1 MPQSVN
7 MGRLRQW
14 AIGLVGAS
22 AAAAIVVPAL
32 SFAASGWGP
41 LIEAFNGTGQ
51 RLLQAFAKTQSNVV
65 ISPYSIGSAMAM
77 VLAGARGDNAAEMAR
92 VLGQTL
98 PRNEIDAANAAV
110 LASLNGAASASF
122 ELRIANALMLTKPGN
137 AIAESYITVL
147 REKYAAEIFQGA
159 DLAAVNGWVKE
170 KTNGKIT
177 SILDQLDAMTVLVLL
192 DAIYFKAR
200 WQVMF
205 DPDATRD
212 EAFHVADGEAKVPTM
227 HLRADLALTTRPGY
241 QAIRLPYQGGRVSM
255 VIVLPD
261 PGNTAITQHL
271 GDEEMKSL
279 LAALRIAPRQVEL
292 ALPRYH
298 ARFKS
303 SLVDLL
309 KSMGMHRA
317 FDFGTADFSGM
328 TGRPQAELP
337 LAIGQIVHAAVID
350 VGEEGTEAAAATAAT
365 VVAKAIRSPPAQMFR
380 VDRPFLFAIV
390 DETTGAVLFEGRIA
404 DPRQAS

>member
-1 MPQSVN
+1 VKT
-7 MGRLRQW
+7 RLLRQW
-14 AIGLVGAS
+14 AISLVGAS
-22 AAAAIVVPAL
+22 AVAAAVIPVVSL
-32 SFAASGWGP
+32 AASGWGP
-41 LIEAFNGTGQ
+41 LIAAFNGTGQ
-51 RLLQAFAKTQSNVV
+51 RLLQAFAKAPGNIV

-77 VLAGARGDNAAEMAR
+77 VLAGARGDNAAEMAK

-98 PRNEIDAANAAV
+98 PRDEINTANAAV
-110 LASLNGAASASF
+110 LASLNSAAPASF
-122 ELRIANALMLTKPGN
+122 QLRIANALMLTKPGN

-147 REKYAAEIFQGA
+147 GEKYAAETFQGA

-200 WQVMF
+200 WQATF

-212 EAFHVADGEAKVPTM
+212 EAFHLADGEAKVPMM
-227 HLRADLALTTRPGY
+227 HLRAGFALAARPGY
-241 QAIRLPYQGGRVSM
+241 QAIRLPYEGGRVSM

-261 PGNTAITQHL
+261 PGNTAIAQRL

-279 LAALRIAPRQVEL
+279 LAALRTAPRPVEL

-298 ARFKS
+298 ATFKS
-303 SLVDLL
+303 SLVDLFKGL
-309 KSMGMHRA
+309 GMRRA
-317 FDFGTADFSGM
+317 FDFNTADFSGM
-328 TGRPQAELP
+328 TGRPRAELP

-365 VVAKAIRSPPAQMFR
+365 MVAKAIRAPPAQLFR

-390 DETTGAVLFEGRIA
+390 DGTTGAVLFEGRIA

>member
-1 MPQSVN
+1 VKT
-7 MGRLRQW
+7 RLLRRW
-14 AIGLVGAS
+14 AISLVGAS
-22 AAAAIVVPAL
+22 AVAAAVIPVVSL
-32 SFAASGWGP
+32 AASGWGP

-51 RLLQAFAKTQSNVV
+51 RLLQAFVKAPGNVV

-77 VLAGARGDNAAEMAR
+77 VLAGARGDNAAEMAK

-98 PRNEIDAANAAV
+98 PRDEINTANAAA
-110 LASLNGAASASF
+110 LASLNSAAPASF
-122 ELRIANALMLTKPGN
+122 QLRIANALMLTKPGN

-200 WQVMF
+200 WQAMF
-205 DPDATRD
+205 DPDATRE
-212 EAFHVADGEAKVPTM
+212 EAFHLADGEAKVPTM
-227 HLRADLALTTRPGY
+227 HLRAGFALAARLGY
-241 QAIRLPYQGGRVSM
+241 RAIRLPYEGGRVSM

-261 PGNTAITQHL
+261 PGNTAVAQRL

-279 LAALRIAPRQVEL
+279 LVALRTAPRQVEL

-298 ARFKS
+298 ATFKS
-303 SLVDLL
+303 SLVDLF
-309 KSMGMHRA
+309 KSMGMRRA
-317 FDFGTADFSGM
+317 FDFNTADFSGM

-337 LAIGQIVHAAVID
+337 LAIGQIVHAAIID

-365 VVAKAIRSPPAQMFR
+365 MVAKAIRSPPAQMFR

-390 DETTGAVLFEGRIA
+390 DDTTGAVLFEGRIA

>member
-1 MPQSVN
+1 MR
-7 MGRLRQW
+7 RLRQW

-22 AAAAIVVPAL
+22 AVAAAVIPAL
-32 SFAASGWGP
+32 SLAASGWGP

-51 RLLQAFAKTQSNVV
+51 RLFQAFAKTPGNVV

-77 VLAGARGDNAAEMAR
+77 VLAGARGDNAAEMAK

-98 PRNEIDAANAAV
+98 PRDEINTANAAV
-110 LASLNGAASASF
+110 LASLNSAASASF
-122 ELRIANALMLTKPGN
+122 QLRIANALMLTKPGN
-137 AIAESYITVL
+137 AIAESYIAVL
-147 REKYAAEIFQGA
+147 REKYAADIFQGA

-177 SILDQLDAMTVLVLL
+177 SILDRLDAMTVLVLL

-200 WQVMF
+200 WQAMF
-205 DPDATRD
+205 DPDGTRD
-212 EAFHVADGEAKVPTM
+212 EAFHLADGEAKVPTM
-227 HLRADLALTTRPGY
+227 HLRADFALAKRPGY
-241 QAIRLPYQGGRVSM
+241 QAIRLPYEGGRASM
-255 VIVLPD
+255 VIMLPD
-261 PGNTAITQHL
+261 PGKTAIAQRL
-271 GDEEMKSL
+271 DDEEMKSL
-279 LAALRIAPRQVEL
+279 LAALQTARQHVEL

-298 ARFKS
+298 ATFKS
-303 SLVDLL
+303 SLVDRF
-309 KSMGMHRA
+309 KSMGIRRA
-317 FDFGTADFSGM
+317 FDFNTADFSGM
-328 TGRPQAELP
+328 TGRPQPELP
-337 LAIGQIVHAAVID
+337 LAIGQIMHAAVID

-365 VVAKAIRSPPAQMFR
+365 MVAKAIRSPPAQMFR

>member
-1 MPQSVN
+1 

-205 DPDATRD
+205 DPTPRGTKHFTSPMARPRCRRCTC
-212 EAFHVADGEAKVPTM
+212 APT
-227 HLRADLALTTRPGY
+227 
-241 QAIRLPYQGGRVSM
+241 
-255 VIVLPD
+255 
-261 PGNTAITQHL
+261 
-271 GDEEMKSL
+271 
-279 LAALRIAPRQVEL
+279 
-292 ALPRYH
+292 
-298 ARFKS
+298 
-303 SLVDLL
+303 
-309 KSMGMHRA
+309 
-317 FDFGTADFSGM
+317 
-328 TGRPQAELP
+328 
-337 LAIGQIVHAAVID
+337 
-350 VGEEGTEAAAATAAT
+350 
-365 VVAKAIRSPPAQMFR
+365 SP
-380 VDRPFLFAIV
+380 
-390 DETTGAVLFEGRIA
+390 
-404 DPRQAS
+404 